1 MTSSASPRSSAP
13 LLALRVLGALAL
25 VAVAYVHLDEYQ
37 GGYSNI
43 RVIGPLFLLNAIS
56 AGLVAVLLLAPVARL
71 RRLDPL
77 LALGGIAV
85 SAGALAALFVSEQTP
100 LFGFRE
106 IGYRSVIIQAIVS
119 EALAV
124 VLLSAFMVVRRRRQG
139 DANAGGSSAGGMR
152 VQTAAGA

>member
-1 MTSSASPRSSAP
+1 MTSSTPSRSSAP

-25 VAVAYVHLDEYQ
+25 VAVAYVHLDEYG

-43 RVIGPLFLLNAIS
+43 RVIGPLFLLNAVS
-56 AGLVAVLLLAPVARL
+56 AGLVAVVLLTPVARL
-71 RRLDPL
+71 RRLDAL
-77 LALGGIAV
+77 LALVGIAV
-85 SAGALAALFVSEQTP
+85 SAGALVALFVSEQTP

-106 IGYRSVIIQAIVS
+106 TGYRSVIIQAIVS

-124 VLLSAFMVVRRRRQG
+124 VLLSSFVRRQRRG
-139 DANAGGSSAGGMR
+139 DATGSGSSAGAMR